1 MVEEKVVES
10 SGKTKTDNGYGDEQ
24 SRYPDQHLHA
34 KSSSVMHE
42 ESSEESYLQ
51 VRKDSLLYF
60 IRSKLFYDSAITMI
74 FEFFNE
80 NQSLN
85 IN

>member
-60 IRSKLFYDSAITMI
+60 IQSKLFYDS
-74 FEFFNE
+74 
-80 NQSLN
+80 
-85 IN
+85 

>member
-60 IRSKLFYDSAITMI
+60 IQSKLFYDSLDIK
-74 FEFFNE
+74 
-80 NQSLN
+80 LD
-85 IN
+85 